1 MSFYFN
7 DLSKELTAILT
18 KEDKRQNGIYFSP
31 PTDIQNMLSKLNITP
46 SRILEPSCGSLEIF
60 NSCKINYPNATIYGY
75 EKNHTIYEKIKE
87 TDNIYNEDFLTS
99 KHDICYDL
107 IIGNPPFFVI
117 KNDDVAPEFKK
128 YITGRPNIC
137 LLFILKSLT
146 LLSKNGILSF
156 ILPNSFLNSIYYDKV
171 RQRIYESYEIKEI
184 FNLDGKYLETQQET
198 FCMIVSNNNNRK
210 DNDSFCIKY
219 NDFHIFSPNI
229 KKLKE
234 LLEQSKTL
242 NELECEVK
250 IGNIVW
256 NKHKELLTN
265 DDTKTRLIYSS
276 DIKGNTITISKTK
289 NKEKKPYIDKECDY
303 SNSLI
308 INRGYG
314 VGKYNMDCCLVEG
327 KYLFENNLI
336 VITHS
341 DIELLKNIQKSLL
354 NEKTKEFIK
363 IMCGNNAINT
373 TELKHI
379 IPIYI

>member
-1 MSFYFN
+1 MSFDFN

-128 YITGRPNIC
+128 YITGLPNIC

-198 FCMIVSNNNNRK
+198 FCMIV
-210 DNDSFCIKY
+210 
-219 NDFHIFSPNI
+219 
-229 KKLKE
+229 
-234 LLEQSKTL
+234 
-242 NELECEVK
+242 
-250 IGNIVW
+250 
-256 NKHKELLTN
+256 
-265 DDTKTRLIYSS
+265 
-276 DIKGNTITISKTK
+276 
-289 NKEKKPYIDKECDY
+289 
-303 SNSLI
+303 
-308 INRGYG
+308 
-314 VGKYNMDCCLVEG
+314 
-327 KYLFENNLI
+327 
-336 VITHS
+336 
-341 DIELLKNIQKSLL
+341 
-354 NEKTKEFIK
+354 
-363 IMCGNNAINT
+363 
-373 TELKHI
+373 
-379 IPIYI
+379 

>member
-1 MSFYFN
+1 MSFDFS
-7 DLSKELTAILT
+7 DLSKELTTLLS

-31 PTDIQNMLSKLNITP
+31 PTDIQNIISKLDITP
-46 SRILEPSCGSLEIF
+46 DSILEPSCGSLEIL
-60 NSCKINYPNATIYGY
+60 NLCKIHYPNATIYGY
-75 EKNHTIYEKIKE
+75 ENNTKIYEKIKE
-87 TDNIYNEDFLTS
+87 TENIYNEDFLKS

-171 RQRIYESYEIKEI
+171 RQRIYENYEIKEI

-242 NELECEVK
+242 NDLECEVK

-256 NKHKELLTN
+256 NQHKELLTN
-265 DDTKTRLIYSS
+265 DATKTRLIYSS

-327 KYLFENNLI
+327 KYLFENHLI

-379 IPIYI
+379 IPIYL